1 MTDKNGVE
9 LKTGQI
15 VEIAG
20 AYFKNDNGLW
30 FIAHSPGDP
39 CWTGSDYS
47 LHRVAKSGRPST
59 AKDNLGFWPICI
71 FTNDRAKRYEG
82 NAWNKEH
89 ATIEVKDGIKTDGIK
104 AYFEKEAAE
113 HAQEIRRLVW
123 IFGRNT
129 EAAEPHRR
137 AEDFLRGLLAEI

>member
-39 CWTGSDYS
+39 CWSGSDCS

-71 FTNDRAKRYEG
+71 FTNDRAKRVEG

-89 ATIEVKDGIKTDGIK
+89 ATIEVKDGIK
-104 AYFEKEAAE
+104 AYFQQEAEE
-113 HAQEIRRLVW
+113 HAQEIDRLVW
-123 IFGRNT
+123 LFGRDS